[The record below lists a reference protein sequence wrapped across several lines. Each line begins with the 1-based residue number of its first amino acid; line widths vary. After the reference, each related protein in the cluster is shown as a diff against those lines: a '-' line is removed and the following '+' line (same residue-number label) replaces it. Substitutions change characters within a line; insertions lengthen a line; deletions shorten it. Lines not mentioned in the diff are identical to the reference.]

1 MVSVDANLA
10 QLRSSLSPTS
20 STTSPLLRPDLSLDI
35 ILENGSH
42 ATNTLGIFQ
51 LYYTIYGGRNGSL
64 PASE

>member
-10 QLRSSLSPTS
+10 QLSHPHHHLS
-20 STTSPLLRPDLSLDI
+20 LLRPDLSLDI

-51 LYYTIYGGRNGSL
+51 LYYLWR
-64 PASE
+64 